1 MKPWILFESVEQ
13 TIRWF
18 MDLLL
23 YSFHLVLQYKM
34 DVISNVVIVTFLDV
48 MLAKKCTIGFISSWA
63 VEQ

>member
-48 MLAKKCTIGFISSWA
+48 MLAKKSTIGFISFWA